1 VVVKRTKGTPS
12 HLKTDVHF
20 SDLHLSKP
28 ILKALQDLGFDA
40 ATPIQRDVIPH
51 ALQGSDILG
60 TAETGSGKTGAF
72 VLPTLERIH
81 SSTSL
86 RGRYRT
92 SDGRIV
98 TGKVSTKA
106 LILLPTRELAAQ
118 CFSMMSDCMKYTY
131 ITASLICGGYNSQ
144 AQSSNLRSQPDIVV
158 CTPGRLLDHLLNTQN
173 VHLELLE
180 IIILD
185 EADRL
190 LELGFRDECQ
200 QIIKRCSKGRQT
212 MLFSATLN
220 TDVQNLATLA
230 LQKPIRITSNAP
242 NKVVKTLHQEFIKI
256 GSDDER
262 GASLLALVRRK
273 MEESKIENKEE
284 DLTIIFFSRKKD
296 AHWLATIFGL
306 ANICCT
312 ELHGNLSQTQRI
324 EGVTRFQKGNVKFL
338 LATDLASRGLDLYG
352 VGTVINYEVPNESV
366 KYIHRVGRTARMGNS
381 GSSITLYTDEEYGQV
396 KKLGKLCSAEM
407 KAEITKRTLA
417 ANIVESASADI
428 QKWDVDV
435 LAIMEEETM
444 EREMRLAEIQANK
457 ADNMV
462 KHKDEIYN
470 KPQKLWTQSTK
481 EKHEVQEQ
489 EKQWKEEQKKKIK
502 SQINKNPL
510 PGESEKDTR
519 NRVRREK
526 KEAFGKIEL
535 KEKRI
540 HHDAHMKALARKGKV
555 KLGKGNE
562 GGNVLKKVKKKKKNK
577 NKENN
582 GGGGGAPAATP
593 STDKRSKKDK
603 KNKKGGKK
611 GGKKGKRR

>member
-1 VVVKRTKGTPS
+1 
-12 HLKTDVHF
+12 
-20 SDLHLSKP
+20 
-28 ILKALQDLGFDA
+28 
-40 ATPIQRDVIPH
+40 
-51 ALQGSDILG
+51 
-60 TAETGSGKTGAF
+60 
-72 VLPTLERIH
+72 
-81 SSTSL
+81 
-86 RGRYRT
+86 
-92 SDGRIV
+92 
-98 TGKVSTKA
+98 
-106 LILLPTRELAAQ
+106 
-118 CFSMMSDCMKYTY
+118 
-131 ITASLICGGYNSQ
+131 
-144 AQSSNLRSQPDIVV
+144 
-158 CTPGRLLDHLLNTQN
+158 
-173 VHLELLE
+173 
-180 IIILD
+180 
-185 EADRL
+185 
-190 LELGFRDECQ
+190 
-200 QIIKRCSKGRQT
+200 

-230 LQKPIRITSNAP
+230 LQKPIRVTANAP
-242 NKVVKTLHQEFIKI
+242 NKVVKTLHQEFIKV

-273 MEESKIENKEE
+273 LEESTEENKEE

-296 AHWLATIFGL
+296 AHWMATIFGL
-306 ANICCT
+306 ANIGCT

-324 EGVTRFQKGNVKFL
+324 EGVTRFQKGHVKFL

-352 VGTVINYEVPNESV
+352 VGTVINYEVPNESA

-381 GSSITLYTDEEYGQV
+381 GSSITLYTDEEYSQV

-417 ANIVESASADI
+417 ANIVESASEDI
-428 QKWDVDV
+428 QKWNDDVK
-435 LAIMEEETM
+435 AIMDEETM
-444 EREMRLAEIQANK
+444 EREIRLADIQAKK

-470 KPQKLWTQSTK
+470 KPQKLWHQSEK
-481 EKHEVQEQ
+481 EKHDVQEQ
-489 EKQWKEEQKKKIK
+489 EKQWKEEQKKKVK

-510 PGESEKDTR
+510 PGESEKETR
-519 NRVRREK
+519 ARIRREK

-535 KEKRI
+535 KEKRV
-540 HHDAHMKALARKGKV
+540 HHDAHMRALGRKGKV

-577 NKENN
+577 NKEN
-582 GGGGGAPAATP
+582 GGGGGAPAPAP